1 MGSTG
6 AFERFLVVGI
16 RDGREGI
23 TRWKSFFD
31 GFVESGFACT
41 ALFFVRVL
49 VLVRCRLLFSA
60 HAEPPVYPAV
70 LDDIF
75 GVCACDIR
83 RSHEMTPAKTK
94 EDLEREKRVAAETV
108 ARWIPDGARIG
119 IGSGTTS
126 AYFIRALGAR
136 VREEGLRVS
145 GIPTSIASEELAR
158 SVGIPLLEPASGL
171 RLDFTVDGADEITPE
186 LHLIKGGGGKLFREK
201 VIATASRFLLVIA
214 DSSKPVRVLGTMP
227 LPVEV
232 IPFSAPWVADRIAAL
247 GGSPIRRE
255 HEGVPAITDQG
266 NWLFDCHFRAIPDP
280 ALLDSELKRI
290 PGVLENGLFLGLAKL
305 AVVADGDTAML
316 LRPGATP
323 VSAAQFDALPPIA

>member
-1 MGSTG
+1 MAS
-6 AFERFLVVGI
+6 V
-16 RDGREGI
+16 
-23 TRWKSFFD
+23 
-31 GFVESGFACT
+31 
-41 ALFFVRVL
+41 
-49 VLVRCRLLFSA
+49 
-60 HAEPPVYPAV
+60 
-70 LDDIF
+70 
-75 GVCACDIR
+75 
-83 RSHEMTPAKTK
+83 KTK
-94 EDLEREKRVAAETV
+94 EDLEREKRLAAETV

-201 VIATASRFLLVIA
+201 VIATASCFLLVIA
-214 DSSKPVRVLGTMP
+214 DSSKPARVLGAMP

-232 IPFSAPWVADRIAAL
+232 VPFAAPWVADRIAEL
-247 GGSPIRRE
+247 GGSPVHRE
-255 HEGVPAITDQG
+255 HEGLPVRTDQG
-266 NWLFDCHFRAIPDP
+266 NWLLDCQFRAIPDP
-280 ALLDSELKRI
+280 PALDRELKRI

-305 AVVADGDTAML
+305 AVVADGDKALL
-316 LRPGATP
+316 LRPGLAP